1 MSLLRKSPTESDV
14 SHVAPDP
21 QWVWDI
27 YRTVIMIFENT
38 VTSKASISLQISSR
52 RLHFADISSCQPF
65 ALIAGM
71 RGIVEIH
78 KAAVLSIIACKPF
91 RRKVTF
97 SCGWKCLQVRTCQ
110 LTWPSREVF
119 CPSGEFHFGCM
130 CP

>member
-1 MSLLRKSPTESDV
+1 MSLLRKSPTESNI
-14 SHVAPDP
+14 SHVAPDT

-52 RLHFADISSCQPF
+52 RLHFADISPCQPF
-65 ALIAGM
+65 TVIAGTLS
-71 RGIVEIH
+71 IVEMH
-78 KAAVLSIIACKPF
+78 KVTVLSIIASEPF

-97 SCGWKCLQVRTCQ
+97 SRGRKCLQAGTCR
-110 LTWPSREVF
+110 LTWPSNAGLLSFSRI
-119 CPSGEFHFGCM
+119 FGCI